1 MRKTLKGELITNTT
15 HNQRHYVVFSF
26 LIFFSFLF
34 CQVLSTGLPHKLI
47 EGFSKSFTYIS
58 KNGLQ
63 WDPEPF
69 PLPLCAL

>member
-26 LIFFSFLF
+26 LIFFFF
-34 CQVLSTGLPHKLI
+34 LPHKLI

>member
-26 LIFFSFLF
+26 LIFFFF
-34 CQVLSTGLPHKLI
+34 FLPHKLI